1 MAYKPLT
8 DSQWAFI
15 EPHIPKQKM
24 GRPRTRNREILE
36 AILFVLSTNCR
47 WEELPPCFPPKI
59 VKKGIGM
66 TDMPLVTF

>member
-8 DSQWAFI
+8 DSQWALI

-47 WEELPPCFPPKI
+47 GEEKESRNNFLLFPSP
-59 VKKGIGM
+59 
-66 TDMPLVTF
+66 